1 LLVTHPLCK
10 TCQFHEE
17 YGYEEEGNRTVS
29 YQPIENYG
37 IIGNMRTVALVGMN
51 GSIDWYC
58 YPHFDSPSVFG
69 AILDD
74 KKGGRFQISA
84 DADGVRHK
92 QFYWPSTNVLV
103 TRFLLA
109 DGIAELEDFMPAGLP
124 TDSPQYHHLYR
135 RIRCVR
141 GAVRISV
148 SCRPAF
154 DYGRQTHDIQIE
166 ANGATFKSGSVSL
179 ALSTNVSLR
188 DDGHGGVTAEFVIT
202 EGKSQVFILRDD
214 CADGVPCPP
223 SEKEAEQLLRGT
235 VKFWHDWLSSC
246 TYHGRWRDQVQ
257 RSALALKLLT
267 FQPTGAIVAAPTT
280 SLPEVIGG
288 ARNWDYRYTWMRD
301 AAFTVYA
308 FLRIGFR
315 EEAAAFMGWIED
327 YASKHVNPKAPGAVV
342 FTIEGDTQLP
352 EQTLEHWEGYRG
364 SRPVCIGNAAV
375 SQFQG
380 DIYGELMDAFYLSNK
395 YVSPTSYDVWVKVR
409 NRLEWI
415 CENWHLPDAGIWEMR
430 NRQEH
435 FVYSKV
441 MNWVALDRGIRL
453 AEKRALPAD
462 RTKWARE
469 RDRIYEEVMTQG
481 WNEKRKAFTQFYG
494 SGDLDASLLIMPLV
508 FFMAPTDPR
517 MISTINAIL
526 KNPRDGGLVS
536 DSLVYRYPPQPR
548 IDGLPGEEGT
558 FNMCSFWL
566 VEALTRAG
574 LADAEK
580 LDQARLLFERVLGY
594 ANHLGLYSEQTGP
607 QGEALGN
614 FPQAFT
620 HLALISAAFNLD
632 RMLGS
637 QV

>member
-1 LLVTHPLCK
+1 M
-10 TCQFHEE
+10 
-17 YGYEEEGNRTVS
+17 S

-58 YPHFDSPSVFG
+58 HPQFDSPSIFG

-74 KKGGRFQISA
+74 KKGGSFQISA
-84 DADGVRHK
+84 SGDGVRHK
-92 QFYWPSTNVLV
+92 QVYWPSTNVLV
-103 TRFLLA
+103 TRFLLV
-109 DGIAELEDFMPAGLP
+109 DGIAELEDFMPVGLP
-124 TDSPQYHHLYR
+124 SDSPEYHCIYR

-166 ANGATFKSGSVSL
+166 ANGAIFKSGSLSL
-179 ALSTNVSLR
+179 ALSTNVPLSN
-188 DDGHGGVTAEFVIT
+188 DGQGGVSAEFVLAQ
-202 EGKSQVFILRDD
+202 GKSQVFILRDD

-223 SEKEAEQLLRGT
+223 SEKGAEDLLRST
-235 VKFWHDWLSSC
+235 VKFWHDWLSAC
-246 TYHGRWRDQVQ
+246 TYHGRWREQVQ

-267 FQPTGAIVAAPTT
+267 FEPTGAIIAAPTA

-315 EEAAAFMGWIED
+315 DEAAAFLGWIED
-327 YASKHVNPKAPGAVV
+327 YASRHVNPESSGAVV
-342 FTIEGDTQLP
+342 FRIEGDTQLP
-352 EQTLEHWEGYRG
+352 EETLEHWEGYRG
-364 SRPVCIGNAAV
+364 SRPVRIGNAAV

-380 DIYGELMDAFYLSNK
+380 DIYGELMDAFYLANK

-415 CENWHLPDAGIWEMR
+415 CENWRLPDAGIWEMR

-462 RTKWARE
+462 RAKWTRE
-469 RDRIYEEVMTQG
+469 RDRIYEEVLTRG
-481 WNEKRKAFTQFYG
+481 WNEKRRAFTQFYG
-494 SGDLDASLLIMPLV
+494 SEDLDASLLIMPLV

-594 ANHLGLYSEQTGP
+594 ANHLGLYAEQTGP

-632 RMLGS
+632 RMLGNR
-637 QV
+637 V

>member
-1 LLVTHPLCK
+1 M
-10 TCQFHEE
+10 
-17 YGYEEEGNRTVS
+17 S

-58 YPHFDSPSVFG
+58 YPHFDSPSIFG

-74 KKGGRFQISA
+74 KNGGCFRISA
-84 DADGVRHK
+84 ASDGGRHK

-103 TRFLLA
+103 TRFLLT
-109 DGIAELEDFMPAGLP
+109 DGIAELEDFMPVGLP
-124 TDSPQYHHLYR
+124 SDSPEYRHIYR

-141 GAVRISV
+141 GSVRISV
-148 SCRPAF
+148 ACRPAF
-154 DYGRQTHDIQIE
+154 DYGRQAHETLIE
-166 ANGATFKSGSVSL
+166 AHGATFKTSSMTL
-179 ALSTNVSLR
+179 ALSSAVPLR
-188 DDGHGGVTAEFVIT
+188 NDGLGGVSAEFVLA

-214 CADGVPCPP
+214 CNERGVPCTPRD
-223 SEKEAEQLLRGT
+223 EEAEELLRCT
-235 VKFWHDWLSSC
+235 VKFWQNWLSSC

-267 FQPTGAIVAAPTT
+267 FEPTGAIIAAPTT

-315 EEAAAFMGWIED
+315 DEAAAFMSWIED
-327 YASKHVNPKAPGAVV
+327 YASKHARPNERGAVV
-342 FTIEGDTQLP
+342 FTINGEKELP
-352 EQTLEHWEGYRG
+352 EQMLDHWEGYRG
-364 SRPVCIGNAAV
+364 SRPVRIGNAAV

-395 YVSPTSYDVWVKVR
+395 YVSPTSYDIWVKIR
-409 NRLEWI
+409 ARLEWI
-415 CENWHLPDAGIWEMR
+415 CENWQLPDAGIWEMR
-430 NRQEH
+430 NREQH

-453 AEKRALPAD
+453 ADKRALPAD
-462 RTKWARE
+462 RAKWMCE
-469 RDRIYEEVMTQG
+469 RDRIYEEVMTKG
-481 WNEKRKAFTQFYG
+481 WNEKRRAFTQFYG
-494 SGDLDASLLIMPLV
+494 SEDLDASLLIMPLV

-517 MISTINAIL
+517 MIGTINEIV
-526 KNPRDGGLVS
+526 KNPRDGGLLS

-558 FNMCSFWL
+558 FNICSFWL

-574 LADAEK
+574 QAFPEK

-594 ANHLGLYSEQTGP
+594 ANHLGLYAEQTGP

>member
-1 LLVTHPLCK
+1 M
-10 TCQFHEE
+10 
-17 YGYEEEGNRTVS
+17 S

-58 YPHFDSPSVFG
+58 YPHFDSPSIFG

-124 TDSPQYHHLYR
+124 SDSPEYRHIYR

-141 GAVRISV
+141 GSVRMSV
-148 SCRPAF
+148 TCRPAF
-154 DYGRQTHDIQIE
+154 DYGRQTHDTRIE
-166 ANGATFKSGSVSL
+166 PNGATFKSASLTL
-179 ALSTNVSLR
+179 ALSTAVPLKN
-188 DDGHGGVTAEFVIT
+188 DGRGGVSAEFVLS
-202 EGKSQVFILRDD
+202 EGKSQIFILRDD
-214 CADGVPCPP
+214 CAEGGVPYPE
-223 SEKEAEQLLRGT
+223 SENAAEMLLHGT
-235 VKFWHDWLSSC
+235 VKFWQDWLSTC

-267 FQPTGAIVAAPTT
+267 FEPTGAIVASPTT

-308 FLRIGFR
+308 FLRLGFKD
-315 EEAAAFMGWIED
+315 EAAAFMRWIED
-327 YASKHVNPKAPGAVV
+327 YASKHARPKEPGAVV
-342 FTIEGDTQLP
+342 FTIQGDTKLP
-352 EQTLEHWEGYRG
+352 EQTLDHWEGYRESG
-364 SRPVCIGNAAV
+364 PVRIGNAAV

-395 YVSPTSYDVWVKVR
+395 YVSPTSYDVWVKIR
-409 NRLEWI
+409 NRLDWI
-415 CENWHLPDAGIWEMR
+415 CENWRRPDAGIWEMR
-430 NRQEH
+430 DRQEH
-435 FVYSKV
+435 FVYSKI
-441 MNWVALDRGIRL
+441 MNWVALDRGLRL
-453 AEKRALPAD
+453 ADKRALPAD
-462 RTKWARE
+462 RAKWMRE
-469 RDRIYEEVMTQG
+469 RDRIYEEVMTRG
-481 WNEKRKAFTQFYG
+481 WNEKRQAFTQHYG
-494 SGDLDASLLIMPLV
+494 SDDLDASLLIMPLV
-508 FFMAPTDPR
+508 FFMAPNDPR
-517 MISTINAIL
+517 MLSTIGAIV
-526 KNPRDGGLVS
+526 KDPRDGGLVS

-574 LADAEK
+574 QADAEK
-580 LDQARLLFERVLGY
+580 LDHARLLFERVLGY

-632 RMLGS
+632 RVLGS
-637 QV
+637 HV

>member
-1 LLVTHPLCK
+1 MA
-10 TCQFHEE
+10 
-17 YGYEEEGNRTVS
+17 

-58 YPHFDSPSVFG
+58 YPHFDSPSIFG

-84 DADGVRHK
+84 DSDGVRHK

-103 TRFLLA
+103 TRFLMT
-109 DGIAELEDFMPAGLP
+109 DGIAELEDFMPVGLP
-124 TDSPQYHHLYR
+124 SESSAYRHVYR

-141 GAVRISV
+141 GTVRISV
-148 SCRPAF
+148 TCRPAF
-154 DYGRQTHDIQIE
+154 DYGRQTHEVLIGT
-166 ANGATFKSGSVSL
+166 NGATFKSGSLTL
-179 ALSTNVSLR
+179 ALSTAVPLKN
-188 DDGHGGVTAEFVIT
+188 DDHGGVSAEFVLS
-202 EGKSQVFILRDD
+202 EGETQSFILRDD
-214 CADGVPCPP
+214 CDEGAVPCPP
-223 SEKEAEQLLRGT
+223 SEKDVEELLRGT
-235 VKFWHDWLSSC
+235 VKFWQNWLSVC
-246 TYHGRWRDQVQ
+246 TYHGRWQAQVH

-267 FQPTGAIVAAPTT
+267 FEPTGAIIAAPTA

-288 ARNWDYRYTWMRD
+288 TRNWDYRYTWMRD

-308 FLRIGFR
+308 FLRLGFKD
-315 EEAAAFMGWIED
+315 EAAAFMGWIEE
-327 YASKHVNPKAPGAVV
+327 YASKHAHPKGPGAVV
-342 FTIEGDTQLP
+342 FTIAGDNKLP
-352 EQTLEHWEGYRG
+352 EQTLDHWEGHRG
-364 SRPVCIGNAAV
+364 SGPVRIGNAAV

-380 DIYGELMDAFYLSNK
+380 DIYGEVMDALYLSNK
-395 YVSPTSYDVWVKVR
+395 YVSPTSYDIWVKIR
-409 NRLEWI
+409 NRLDWI
-415 CENWHLPDAGIWEMR
+415 CDNWQLPDAGIWEMR

-441 MNWVALDRGIRL
+441 MNWVALDRGLRL
-453 AEKRALPAD
+453 ADKRALPAN
-462 RTKWARE
+462 RAKWLSE
-469 RDRIYEEVMTQG
+469 RDRIYEEVMAKG
-481 WNEKRKAFTQFYG
+481 WNEKCRAFTQFYG
-494 SGDLDASLLIMPLV
+494 SEDLDASLLIMPLV

-517 MISTINAIL
+517 MLSTIKAIL
-526 KNPRDGGLVS
+526 KNPGHGGLVS

-548 IDGLPGEEGT
+548 IDGLPGAEGT

-566 VEALTRAG
+566 VEALTRASVG
-574 LADAEK
+574 TPEK
-580 LDQARLLFERVLGY
+580 LDEARLLFERVLGY
-594 ANHLGLYSEQTGP
+594 ANHLGLYSEQTGS

>member
-1 LLVTHPLCK
+1 M
-10 TCQFHEE
+10 
-17 YGYEEEGNRTVS
+17 S

-58 YPHFDSPSVFG
+58 YPHFDSPSIFG

-124 TDSPQYHHLYR
+124 SDSPEYRHIYR

-141 GAVRISV
+141 GSVRMSIA
-148 SCRPAF
+148 CRPAF
-154 DYGRQTHDIQIE
+154 DYGRQPHDTRIE
-166 ANGATFKSGSVSL
+166 ATGATFKSASLTL
-179 ALSTNVSLR
+179 ALSTAVPLKN
-188 DDGHGGVTAEFVIT
+188 DGRGGVSAEFVLSQ
-202 EGKSQVFILRDD
+202 GKSQIFILRDD
-214 CADGVPCPP
+214 CAEGGVPCPP
-223 SEKEAEQLLRGT
+223 SENDAEKLLHGT
-235 VKFWHDWLSSC
+235 VKFWQDWLSTC

-257 RSALALKLLT
+257 RSALALRLLT
-267 FQPTGAIVAAPTT
+267 FEPTGAIVASPTT

-308 FLRIGFR
+308 FLRLGFKN
-315 EEAAAFMGWIED
+315 EAAAFMRWIED
-327 YASKHVNPKAPGAVV
+327 YASKHARPKEPGAVV
-342 FTIEGDTQLP
+342 FTIQGDTKLP
-352 EQTLEHWEGYRG
+352 EQTLDHWEGYRESG
-364 SRPVCIGNAAV
+364 PVRIGNEAV

-415 CENWHLPDAGIWEMR
+415 CENWQRPDAGIWEMR

-441 MNWVALDRGIRL
+441 MNWVALDRGLRL
-453 AEKRALPAD
+453 ADKRALPAD
-462 RTKWARE
+462 RAKWMRE
-469 RDRIYEEVMTQG
+469 RDRIYEEVMTRG
-481 WNEKRKAFTQFYG
+481 WNEKRQAFTQHYG
-494 SGDLDASLLIMPLV
+494 SNDLDASLLIMPLV
-508 FFMAPTDPR
+508 FFMAPNDPR
-517 MISTINAIL
+517 MLSTIAAIV
-526 KNPRDGGLVS
+526 KDPREGGLVS
-536 DSLVYRYPPQPR
+536 DSLVYRYPPQRR
-548 IDGLPGEEGT
+548 IDGLRGEEGT

-566 VEALTRAG
+566 VEALTRAS
-574 LADAEK
+574 LAVPKK

-632 RMLGS
+632 RRLGN
-637 QV
+637 

>member
-1 LLVTHPLCK
+1 M
-10 TCQFHEE
+10 
-17 YGYEEEGNRTVS
+17 S

-58 YPHFDSPSVFG
+58 YPHFDSPSIFG

-84 DADGVRHK
+84 DSDGVRYK

-109 DGIAELEDFMPAGLP
+109 DGIAELEDFMPVGLP
-124 TDSPQYHHLYR
+124 SNSPEYRSVYR

-141 GAVRISV
+141 GSVRIHLA
-148 SCRPAF
+148 CRPAF
-154 DYGRQTHDIQIE
+154 DYGRQSHDTLIE
-166 ANGATFKSGSVSL
+166 ANGATFKSRGLTL
-179 ALSTNVSLR
+179 ALSTAVPVKN
-188 DDGHGGVTAEFVIT
+188 DGHGGVTAEFVLA
-202 EGKSQVFILRDD
+202 EGKSQVFILRHD
-214 CADGVPCPP
+214 CNEGGVPCAP
-223 SEKEAEQLLRGT
+223 SEEEVDSLFRDT
-235 VKFWHDWLSSC
+235 VKFWQNWLSAC
-246 TYHGRWRDQVQ
+246 TYHGRWRDQVH

-267 FQPTGAIVAAPTT
+267 FEPTGAIVAAPTT
-280 SLPEVIGG
+280 SLPEVMGG
-288 ARNWDYRYTWMRD
+288 ARNWDYRYTWLRD

-315 EEAAAFMGWIED
+315 DEAAAFMSWIED
-327 YASKHVNPKAPGAVV
+327 YASKYARSKERGAVV
-342 FTIEGDTQLP
+342 FTINGEKKLP
-352 EQTLEHWEGYRG
+352 EHTLDHWEGYRG
-364 SRPVCIGNAAV
+364 ATPVRIGNAAV

-395 YVSPTSYDVWVKVR
+395 YVSPTSYDVWVKIR
-409 NRLEWI
+409 ARLEWI
-415 CENWHLPDAGIWEMR
+415 CDNWQLPDAGIWEMR

-453 AEKRALPAD
+453 TDKRALPAD
-462 RTKWARE
+462 RAKWICE
-469 RDRIYEEVMTQG
+469 RDRIYEEVMTKG
-481 WNEKRKAFTQFYG
+481 WNERRHAFTQFYG
-494 SGDLDASLLIMPLV
+494 SEDLDASLLIMPLV

-517 MISTINAIL
+517 MIGTIDAIL
-526 KNPRDGGLVS
+526 KNPVNGGLFS

-566 VEALTRAG
+566 IEALTRAG
-574 LADAEK
+574 QTFPEK

-594 ANHLGLYSEQTGP
+594 ANHLGLYAEQTGP

-632 RMLGS
+632 RRLGS

>member
-1 LLVTHPLCK
+1 MP
-10 TCQFHEE
+10 
-17 YGYEEEGNRTVS
+17 

-37 IIGNMRTVALVGMN
+37 IIGNMRTVALIGMN

-58 YPHFDSPSVFG
+58 CPHFDSPSVFG
-69 AILDD
+69 ALLDD

-92 QFYWPSTNVLV
+92 QFYWPSTNVVV
-103 TRFLLA
+103 TRFLLKN
-109 DGIAELEDFMPAGLP
+109 GIAELEDFMPAGLP
-124 TDSPQYHHLYR
+124 SDSPEYHHIYR
-135 RIRCVR
+135 RVRCVR

-148 SCRPAF
+148 ECRPAF
-154 DYGRQTHDIQIE
+154 DYGRQNHETLIVT
-166 ANGATFKSGSVSL
+166 NGVKFKAGSSTL
-179 ALSTNVSLR
+179 ALSTTVPLSN
-188 DDGHGGVTAEFVIT
+188 DGQGGVSAEFVLA
-202 EGKSQVFILRDD
+202 EGESQTFILGEHGTGS
-214 CADGVPCPP
+214 AGPNPP
-223 SEKEAEQLLRGT
+223 SEREAEELLQDT
-235 VKFWHDWLSSC
+235 VKFWHKWLSAC
-246 TYHGRWRDQVQ
+246 TYRGRWREQVL

-267 FQPTGAIVAAPTT
+267 FEPTGAIIAAATA

-288 ARNWDYRYTWMRD
+288 VRNWDYRYTWMRD

-308 FLRIGFR
+308 FLRLGFR
-315 EEAAAFMGWIED
+315 NEAAAFLSWIEN
-327 YASKHVNPKAPGAVV
+327 YASKHASRNAPSPVM
-342 FTIEGDTQLP
+342 FTIEGDIKIP
-352 EQTLEHWEGYRG
+352 EYKLDHWEGYRG
-364 SRPVCIGNAAV
+364 SGPVRIGNAAV

-380 DIYGELMDAFYLSNK
+380 DIYGELMDALYLSNK
-395 YVSPTSYDVWVKVR
+395 YVSPTPYDVWVKVR
-409 NRLEWI
+409 DRLEWI
-415 CENWHLPDAGIWEMR
+415 CENWRLPDAGIWEMR

-453 AEKRALPAD
+453 ADKRALPAD
-462 RTKWARE
+462 RAKWILE
-469 RDRIYEEVMTQG
+469 RDRIYEEVMTKG
-481 WNEKRKAFTQFYG
+481 WNQKRQSFTQFYG
-494 SGDLDASLLIMPLV
+494 SEDLDASLLIMPLV

-517 MISTINAIL
+517 MLKTLDAIL
-526 KNPRDGGLVS
+526 ANPRQGGLLS
-536 DSLVYRYPPQPR
+536 DSLVHRYPPDPR
-548 IDGLPGEEGT
+548 IDGLAGEEGT

-574 LADAEK
+574 QAYPEK
-580 LDQARLLFERVLGY
+580 LDQASLLFERVLGY
-594 ANHLGLYSEQTGP
+594 ANHLGLYAEQTGP

>member
-1 LLVTHPLCK
+1 M
-10 TCQFHEE
+10 
-17 YGYEEEGNRTVS
+17 S

-51 GSIDWYC
+51 GSMDWYC
-58 YPHFDSPSVFG
+58 YPHFDSPSIFG

-109 DGIAELEDFMPAGLP
+109 DGIAELEDFMPVGLRS
-124 TDSPQYHHLYR
+124 DSPEFRHVYR

-141 GAVRISV
+141 GTVRISV
-148 SCRPAF
+148 ACRPAF
-154 DYGRQTHDIQIE
+154 DYGRQTHDTLID
-166 ANGATFKSGSVSL
+166 ANGAIFKSGRL
-179 ALSTNVSLR
+179 TLGLSAAVPLR
-188 DDGHGGVTAEFVIT
+188 NDGCGGVSAEFMLS
-202 EGKSQVFILRDD
+202 EGKSQFFILRDD
-214 CADGVPCPP
+214 CAEGGLPCPP
-223 SEKEAEQLLRGT
+223 SAEAAGQLLRST
-235 VKFWHDWLSSC
+235 VKFWQDWLSAC
-246 TYHGRWRDQVQ
+246 TYHGRWRDQVH
-257 RSALALKLLT
+257 RSVLALKLLT
-267 FQPTGAIVAAPTT
+267 FEPTGAIIAAPTT

-288 ARNWDYRYTWMRD
+288 PRNWDYRYTWIRD

-315 EEAAAFMGWIED
+315 NEAAAFMRWIED
-327 YASKHVNPKAPGAVV
+327 HASKYARPKEPGVVV
-342 FTIEGDTQLP
+342 FTIEGDDKLP
-352 EQTLEHWEGYRG
+352 EQTLDHWEGYRASG
-364 SRPVCIGNAAV
+364 PVRIGNAAV
-375 SQFQG
+375 SQYQG
-380 DIYGELMDAFYLSNK
+380 DIYGEFMDAFYLSNK
-395 YVSPTSYDVWVKVR
+395 YVSPTSYDVWIKIR

-415 CENWHLPDAGIWEMR
+415 CENWQLPDAGIWEMR

-441 MNWVALDRGIRL
+441 MNWVALDRGLRL
-453 AEKRALPAD
+453 ADKRALPAD
-462 RTKWARE
+462 RTKWMRE
-469 RDRIYEEVMTQG
+469 RDRIYEEVMTRG
-481 WNEKRKAFTQFYG
+481 WNEKRQAFTQFYG
-494 SGDLDASLLIMPLV
+494 SEDLDASLLIMPLV
-508 FFMAPTDPR
+508 FFMAPNDPR
-517 MISTINAIL
+517 MLSTISAIL
-526 KNPRDGGLVS
+526 EDPRHGGLVS

-548 IDGLPGEEGT
+548 IDGLSGEEGT

-574 LADAEK
+574 LAFPEK

-594 ANHLGLYSEQTGP
+594 ANHLGLYSEQTGL

-620 HLALISAAFNLD
+620 HVALISAAFNLD
-632 RMLGS
+632 RKLGS
-637 QV
+637 

>member
-1 LLVTHPLCK
+1 M
-10 TCQFHEE
+10 
-17 YGYEEEGNRTVS
+17 S

-58 YPHFDSPSVFG
+58 HPQFDSPSIFG

-74 KKGGRFQISA
+74 KKGGSFQISA
-84 DADGVRHK
+84 SGDGVRHK
-92 QFYWPSTNVLV
+92 QVYWPSTNVLV
-103 TRFLLA
+103 TRFLLV
-109 DGIAELEDFMPAGLP
+109 DGIAELEDFMPVGLP
-124 TDSPQYHHLYR
+124 SDSPEYHCIYR

-166 ANGATFKSGSVSL
+166 ANGAIFKSGSLSL
-179 ALSTNVSLR
+179 ALSTNVPLSN
-188 DDGHGGVTAEFVIT
+188 DGQGGVSAEFVLAQ
-202 EGKSQVFILRDD
+202 GKSQVFILRDD

-223 SEKEAEQLLRGT
+223 SEKGAEDLLRST
-235 VKFWHDWLSSC
+235 VKFWHDWLSAC
-246 TYHGRWRDQVQ
+246 TYHGRWREQVQ

-267 FQPTGAIVAAPTT
+267 FAPTGAIIAAPTT

-315 EEAAAFMGWIED
+315 DEAAAFMGWLED
-327 YASKHVNPKAPGAVV
+327 YASKHARPKAPGAVV
-342 FTIEGDTQLP
+342 FTIEGENQLP
-352 EQTLEHWEGYRG
+352 EHTLDHWEGYRG
-364 SRPVCIGNAAV
+364 SAPVRIGNAAV

-395 YVSPTSYDVWVKVR
+395 YVSPTSYDIWVKIR

-415 CENWHLPDAGIWEMR
+415 CENWQLPDAGIWEMR
-430 NRQEH
+430 NRQEQ

-453 AEKRALPAD
+453 ADKRSFPGNREK
-462 RTKWARE
+462 WIRE
-469 RDRIYEEVMTQG
+469 RDKIYDEVMTKG
-481 WNEKRKAFTQFYG
+481 WNEKRQAFTQYYG
-494 SGDLDASLLIMPLV
+494 SEDLDASVLIMPLV

-517 MISTINAIL
+517 MLSTIKAIL
-526 KNPRDGGLVS
+526 KRPQDGGLTS
-536 DSLVYRYPPQPR
+536 DGLVYRYPAEQR
-548 IDGLPGEEGT
+548 VDGLPGEEGT
-558 FNMCSFWL
+558 FNICSFWL
-566 VEALTRAG
+566 VEAMTRSG
-574 LADAEK
+574 QADPEM
-580 LDQARLLFERVLGY
+580 LDQARLLFERMLGY
-594 ANHLGLYSEQTGP
+594 SNHLGLYSEQTSW

-632 RMLGS
+632 RSLV
-637 QV
+637 QK

>member
-1 LLVTHPLCK
+1 M
-10 TCQFHEE
+10 
-17 YGYEEEGNRTVS
+17 S

-58 YPHFDSPSVFG
+58 YPQFDSPSIFG

-84 DADGVRHK
+84 DTDGVRHK

-103 TRFLLA
+103 TRFLLK
-109 DGIAELEDFMPAGLP
+109 DGILELEDFMPAGLP
-124 TDSPQYHHLYR
+124 SDSPGYHHLYR
-135 RIRCVR
+135 RVRCVR

-154 DYGRQTHDIQIE
+154 DYGRQLHDTQIQ
-166 ANGATFKSGSVSL
+166 ANGAIFKSSSLSL
-179 ALSTNVSLR
+179 ALSTAVPLR
-188 DDGHGGVTAEFVIT
+188 DDEHGGVSAEFVLP
-202 EGKSQVFILRDD
+202 EGKSQVFILRGD
-214 CADGVPCPP
+214 CEEGVPCPP
-223 SEKEAEQLLRGT
+223 SEKDAEELLQST
-235 VKFWHDWLSSC
+235 MKFWHDWLSSC
-246 TYHGRWRDQVQ
+246 TYHGRWREQVQ

-267 FQPTGAIVAAPTT
+267 FEPTGAIIAAPTT
-280 SLPEVIGG
+280 SLPEVISG
-288 ARNWDYRYTWMRD
+288 ARNWDYRYTWIRD

-315 EEAAAFMGWIED
+315 DEAAAFMRWLEER
-327 YASKHVNPKAPGAVV
+327 ASKHLRPKAAGAVL
-342 FTIEGDTQLP
+342 FTIAGDDKLH
-352 EQTLEHWEGYRG
+352 EQTLDHWEGYRG
-364 SRPVCIGNAAV
+364 SGPVRIGNEAV
-375 SQFQG
+375 SQYQA

-395 YVSPTSYDVWVKVR
+395 YVSPTSYDVWVKIR
-409 NRLEWI
+409 TRLDWI
-415 CENWHLPDAGIWEMR
+415 CENWQLPDAGIWEMR
-430 NRQEH
+430 NRREH

-441 MNWVALDRGIRL
+441 MNWVALDRGLRL
-453 AEKRALPAD
+453 ADKRALPAD
-462 RTKWARE
+462 QAKWMRE
-469 RDRIYEEVMTQG
+469 RDRIYEEVMTRG
-481 WNEKRKAFTQFYG
+481 WNEKRRAFTQFYG
-494 SGDLDASLLIMPLV
+494 SEDLDASLLIMPLV
-508 FFMAPTDPR
+508 FFMAPNDPR
-517 MISTINAIL
+517 MLSTIDAIL
-526 KNPRDGGLVS
+526 ENPRTGGLVS
-536 DSLVYRYPPQPR
+536 DGLVYRYPPQPR

-574 LADAEK
+574 LVFPEK

>member
-1 LLVTHPLCK
+1 M
-10 TCQFHEE
+10 
-17 YGYEEEGNRTVS
+17 S

-58 YPHFDSPSVFG
+58 YPHFDSPSIFG

-74 KKGGRFQISA
+74 NKGGCFRISA
-84 DADGVRHK
+84 DSEGVRHK

-103 TRFLLA
+103 TRFLLP
-109 DGIAELEDFMPAGLP
+109 DGIAELEDFMPVGLP
-124 TDSPQYHHLYR
+124 SDSSEYRHVYR

-141 GAVRISV
+141 GSVRISV
-148 SCRPAF
+148 VCRPAF
-154 DYGRQTHDIQIE
+154 DYGRETHDTLIE
-166 ANGATFKSGSVSL
+166 ANGATFKTGSLTL
-179 ALSTNVSLR
+179 ALSTAVPLR
-188 DDGHGGVTAEFVIT
+188 NDGRGGVSAEFT
-202 EGKSQVFILRDD
+202 LSEGKSQVFIFRDD
-214 CADGVPCPP
+214 CNEGGVPCPP
-223 SEKEAEQLLRGT
+223 SEEEAEGLLRGT
-235 VKFWHDWLSSC
+235 VKFWQNWLSAC
-246 TYHGRWRDQVQ
+246 TYHGRWRDQVH

-267 FQPTGAIVAAPTT
+267 FEPTGAIIAAPTT

-315 EEAAAFMGWIED
+315 DEAAAFLGWIED
-327 YASKHVNPKAPGAVV
+327 YASKHARPKEHHAVL
-342 FTIEGDTQLP
+342 FTINGDNQLP
-352 EQTLEHWEGYRG
+352 EQTLDHWEGYRG
-364 SRPVCIGNAAV
+364 SSPVRIGNDAV

-409 NRLEWI
+409 SRLEWI
-415 CENWHLPDAGIWEMR
+415 CENWQLPDAGIWEMR

-453 AEKRALPAD
+453 ADKRALPAD
-462 RTKWARE
+462 RAKWMRE
-469 RDRIYEEVMTQG
+469 RDRIYEEVMTKG
-481 WNEKRKAFTQFYG
+481 WNEKRRAFTQFYG
-494 SGDLDASLLIMPLV
+494 SEDLDASLLIMPLV

-517 MISTINAIL
+517 MLGTIDAIL
-526 KNPRDGGLVS
+526 KNPRDGGLLS

-574 LADAEK
+574 QGFPEK

-594 ANHLGLYSEQTGP
+594 ANHLGLYAEQTGP

-632 RMLGS
+632 RGLGS
-637 QV
+637 

>member
-1 LLVTHPLCK
+1 
-10 TCQFHEE
+10 
-17 YGYEEEGNRTVS
+17 
-29 YQPIENYG
+29 
-37 IIGNMRTVALVGMN
+37 MN

-74 KKGGRFQISA
+74 KNGGCFRISA
-84 DADGVRHK
+84 DSDGVRHK

-103 TRFLLA
+103 TRFLLP
-109 DGIAELEDFMPAGLP
+109 DGIAELEDFMPVGLP
-124 TDSPQYHHLYR
+124 SDSPEYRHVYR
-135 RIRCVR
+135 RIRCVK
-141 GAVRISV
+141 GSVRISV
-148 SCRPAF
+148 TCRPAF
-154 DYGRQTHDIQIE
+154 DYGRQTHDTLIE
-166 ANGATFKSGSVSL
+166 ANGATFKTGGLTL
-179 ALSTNVSLR
+179 ALSTAVPLR
-188 DDGHGGVTAEFVIT
+188 NDGRGGVSAEFMLS

-214 CADGVPCPP
+214 CGEGEVPCPP
-223 SEKEAEQLLRGT
+223 SEEEAEELLRGT
-235 VKFWHDWLSSC
+235 VKFWQHWLSAC
-246 TYHGRWRDQVQ
+246 TYHGRWRDQVH

-267 FQPTGAIVAAPTT
+267 FEPTGAIIAAPTT

-315 EEAAAFMGWIED
+315 GEAAAFMSWIED
-327 YASKHVNPKAPGAVV
+327 YAAKHARPREGGGVV
-342 FTIEGDTQLP
+342 FTINGDNQLP
-352 EQTLEHWEGYRG
+352 EFTLDHWEGYRG
-364 SRPVCIGNAAV
+364 SRPVRIGNDAV

-395 YVSPTSYDVWVKVR
+395 YVSPTSYDVWVKIR
-409 NRLEWI
+409 ERLEWI
-415 CENWHLPDAGIWEMR
+415 CENWRLPDAGIWEMR

-441 MNWVALDRGIRL
+441 MNWVALDRGLRL
-453 AEKRALPAD
+453 ADKRALPAD
-462 RTKWARE
+462 RAKWMRE
-469 RDRIYEEVMTQG
+469 RDKIYEEVMAKG
-481 WNEKRKAFTQFYG
+481 WNEKRHAFTQFYG
-494 SGDLDASLLIMPLV
+494 SEDLDASLLIMPLV
-508 FFMAPTDPR
+508 FFMAPNDPR
-517 MISTINAIL
+517 MIGTIDAIL
-526 KNPRDGGLVS
+526 KNSRDGGLLS

-574 LADAEK
+574 LAFPEK

-594 ANHLGLYSEQTGP
+594 ANHLGLYAEQTGP

-632 RMLGS
+632 RMLGT
-637 QV
+637 